1 MKANIKFLLAY
12 IIFAFLVLGASYEEI
27 LNDKNS
33 QLENIKQDIED
44 SKKIIAENK
53 NNTESL
59 NRQIDSVNTEL
70 EALNKF
76 LKDYENEKFL
86 TALEI
91 AQEANIVLF
100 LEEEVEKIQESF
112 RNKMVNLYKHGKNYE
127 LELLLSAKSPN
138 EFLRR
143 NQYLQKFSQNRLKE
157 LKELKTKK
165 FILDEK
171 KKMLNLSTSSQRFY
185 VESRRNQRAQ
195 LEAKISE
202 LYKLKSELDD
212 ENKSNEYKIGLKQRE
227 HVNVQNFIKNFTEKK
242 NTFKGSKTSRVNYPS
257 QVFEQLKSLLNIPVD
272 IGMVKNEFGE
282 YTDNAT
288 STVSFNNGIDFSIA
302 KGSKVYSAAN
312 GTVEISG
319 ELPYYGRV
327 VIVNHDNGYRT
338 VYAIL
343 DKILVNPGDGV
354 RTNQLLGRTGENQ
367 DGQTFHFEIWKDKTP
382 LNPREWIRF

>member
-1 MKANIKFLLAY
+1 MKYLLLY
-12 IIFAFLVLGASYEEI
+12 ILFAFLVLGASYEEI

-33 QLENIKQDIED
+33 QLENIKQDVEG

-53 NNTESL
+53 NKTESL

-112 RNKMVNLYKHGKNYE
+112 RNKIVNLYKHGKNYE

-195 LEAKISE
+195 LEAKISD
-202 LYKLKSELDD
+202 LFRLKSELDD
-212 ENKSNEYKIGLKQRE
+212 ENKSNEYKTGLKQKE
-227 HVNVQNFIKNFTEKK
+227 QVNVQNFIKNFTEKK

-312 GTVEISG
+312 GTVEIAG

-343 DKILVNPGDGV
+343 NEILVNPGDGV

-367 DGQTFHFEIWKDKTP
+367 DGQAFHFEIWKDRTP
-382 LNPREWIRF
+382 VNPREWIRF